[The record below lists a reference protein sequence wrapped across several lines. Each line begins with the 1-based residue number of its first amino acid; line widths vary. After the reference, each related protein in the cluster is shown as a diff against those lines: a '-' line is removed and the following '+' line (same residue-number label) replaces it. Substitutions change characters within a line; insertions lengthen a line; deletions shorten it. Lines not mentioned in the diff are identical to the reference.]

1 MYEGQAEN
9 LLTNEEKRRSQQ
21 IKIDYLRD
29 YCLTY
34 IEEGQKID
42 GEGVYIMM
50 KEIWDVA
57 YSYGFD
63 DGFEK
68 CLKGTKN
75 DR

>member
-9 LLTNEEKRRSQQ
+9 LLTNEEKIRNQ
-21 IKIDYLRD
+21 KVKMDYLRD
-29 YCLTY
+29 YIYLNCEQY
-34 IEEGQKID
+34 QPYSPEEIY
-42 GEGVYIMM
+42 VLL

-68 CLKGTKN
+68 CLKVAKN